1 MKPKLKECSGC
12 GNTTVIWKAKT
23 STHGQMCKGCW
34 ASFRA
39 PESDDHDKVKA
50 KAVQKKKRSP
60 IAPISEKKAKELVE
74 YRRVRDEY
82 MKTHPTCEVRS
93 EVCTGKSEDLHH
105 KKPRAY
111 HLMDVSVFMAVCRS
125 CHQKIERDD
134 KWARE
139 NGFKLNHL

>member
-12 GNTTVIWKAKT
+12 GKTTVIWKAKT
-23 STHGQMCKGCW
+23 SSHGRLCRDCW

-39 PESDDHDKVKA
+39 HDRDDHDKVKA
-50 KAVQKKKRSP
+50 KAVQEKKRSY
-60 IAPISEKKAKELVE
+60 IAPISAKKAKQLVE

-82 MKTHPTCEVRS
+82 MKKHPTCEVRS

-111 HLMDVSVFMAVCRS
+111 HLTDVTVFMATCRL
-125 CHQKIERDD
+125 CHEKIEREDL
-134 KWARE
+134 WARE